1 MLSESQNS
9 SLKNSQITMVVD
21 ECESIICTDVIF
33 AVINESFM
41 RIQHIVY
48 GFDNEARILYNEV
61 SKRGLED
68 RIETSSRAF
77 QAKEDTFC
85 ML

>member
-1 MLSESQNS
+1 
-9 SLKNSQITMVVD
+9 MVID

-33 AVINESFM
+33 AVINESFL

-48 GFDNEARILYNEV
+48 GFDNEARALYNEV

-68 RIETSSRAF
+68 RMETSSRERRYFLHASRNRE
-77 QAKEDTFC
+77 QTILLRLDAN
-85 ML
+85 LRL